1 MNIRQ
6 MIKKYADDGLPRSL
20 ASARVCQDIILKAIA
35 DGPFNRNVTIKGGI
49 VMRSITNDAR
59 RSTKDIDLDFI
70 HYPLSDEGI
79 RDFVKQL
86 NIIEGLIIEVDGEI
100 TELKHQDYH
109 GKCITVRITDKKG
122 FSVNSK
128 IDIGVHKHFD
138 IKQDEYCFDV
148 CMSEDGV
155 SLLKNTVE
163 QSFTEKLRSLLIF
176 GPNSRRYKDIYDL
189 YYLKNIV
196 DLNTLKDIIQILIF
210 DDEGMREKD
219 FSDIV
224 RRVTVTFSDEHYL
237 ADVSNSR
244 QRWIDEDINVIAE
257 GITDFIRSL

>member
-6 MIKKYADDGLPRSL
+6 MMKKYTDDGLTRTL

-35 DGPFNRNVTIKGGI
+35 DGPLNRNVTIKGGV
-49 VMRSITNDAR
+49 VMRSITNDDR
-59 RSTKDIDLDFI
+59 RSTRDIDLDFI

-79 RDFVKQL
+79 RAFIRQL
-86 NIIEGLIIEVDGEI
+86 NVIDGLIIEVDGEI

-109 GKCITVRITDKKG
+109 GKCINVKIADNTG

-148 CMSEDGV
+148 CMSEDGA

-176 GPNSRRYKDIYDL
+176 GSNSRRYKDIYDL
-189 YYLKNIV
+189 YYLKNVV
-196 DLNTLKDIIQILIF
+196 DLKILREVIQILIF

-219 FSDIV
+219 FSDIL
-224 RRVTVTFSDEHYL
+224 RRVTVTFSDEY
-237 ADVSNSR
+237 
-244 QRWIDEDINVIAE
+244 
-257 GITDFIRSL
+257 